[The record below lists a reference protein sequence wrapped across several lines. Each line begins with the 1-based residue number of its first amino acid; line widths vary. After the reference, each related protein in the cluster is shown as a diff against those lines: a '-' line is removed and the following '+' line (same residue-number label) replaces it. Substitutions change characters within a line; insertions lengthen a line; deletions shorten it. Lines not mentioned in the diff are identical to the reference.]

1 MANLG
6 DSRAVACIHGA
17 ARPLTQVH
25 NVDGDDV
32 DGDDGGGDV
41 DDCGDDGA
49 GKDLYYHHH
58 WEVCRGDIFSFLV
71 FLMLQSD

>member
-1 MANLG
+1 MDG
-6 DSRAVACIHGA
+6 
-17 ARPLTQVH
+17 
-25 NVDGDDV
+25 DGDDV